1 MAQRMKTMKINE
13 KNVEKLLR
21 DIKEDL
27 KVAYDYRNVDSK
39 QQRIR
44 ACMGKVEALLT
55 IVDFEEVIK

>member
-1 MAQRMKTMKINE
+1 MKINE